1 MRIGATIKSKI
12 FFAFTVGFLLCC
24 VSVPDRAQAQKM
36 QINNVDDLALGTWSG
51 VGDLSASDNVCIHSK
66 HTNQTYG
73 ITLTGD
79 GAGGAFTLS
88 SGAPT
93 TLPYRVF
100 WNDDISLTGRVEV
113 FAGVK
118 LGNQTGG
125 SRFRNCRFVPTGTN
139 ANFSVEVSAT
149 DLEGVQSGSYSGV
162 LTLFLSPP

>member
-1 MRIGATIKSKI
+1 MCFRAIRLKVVSA
-12 FFAFTVGFLLCC
+12 FASGVALLCLGLPC
-24 VSVPDRAQAQKM
+24 SAWAQNM
-36 QINNVDDLALGTWSG
+36 QINNIDDLALGTWSG
-51 VGDLSASDNVCIHSK
+51 VGNLSVADNVCIFSRHSG
-66 HTNQTYG
+66 QAYG

-93 TLPYRVF
+93 LLPYRVY
-100 WNDDISLTGRVEV
+100 WNDEIGQVGKVEV

-118 LGNQTGG
+118 LGSQTNG

-139 ANFSVEVSAT
+139 ANFSVEISST
-149 DLEGVQSGSYSGV
+149 DLEGVQSGTYSGV

>member
-1 MRIGATIKSKI
+1 MAGLVLS
-12 FFAFTVGFLLCC
+12 C
-24 VSVPDRAQAQKM
+24 VSLPGPAQAQNM
-36 QINNVDDLALGTWSG
+36 QINNIDDLALGTWSG
-51 VGDLSASDNVCIHSK
+51 VGDLSALDNVCIHSK
-66 HTNQTYG
+66 HSGQNYG

-79 GAGGAFTLS
+79 GTGGAFTLS

-100 WNDDISLTGRVEV
+100 WNDDIGLTGRVEV

-118 LGNQTGG
+118 LGSQTGG
-125 SRFRNCRFVPTGTN
+125 SRFKKCRFVPTGTN
-139 ANFSVEVSAT
+139 ASFSVDISAT